1 MDLVICMAG
10 RNTRFHDLGYDIP
23 KYLLPFP
30 KATVIQSIVNSLNI
44 SNIFDRIYLV
54 AHERDIY
61 FKDELVRALNDSR
74 ISGDNLFYIGE
85 TSGQAETAYLATKLI
100 SRSEDFQVVFHNADT
115 ILFNRD
121 LIYFTELLN
130 FNSGFVDTFY
140 ANSEKYSYVE
150 LNEDKII
157 NIVEKKVISNHATSG
172 LYGFASCR
180 EYQKYFLELKNSPN
194 STSNFQEVYISDV
207 IKHMIRSGKKFKT
220 KLNSIDQKTLVLGS
234 PKEYIEALKTLDL
247 HNHDI

>member
-10 RNTRFHDLGYDIP
+10 KNTRFHDLGYDIP

-44 SNIFDRIYLV
+44 NNIFDRIYLV

-61 FKDELVRALNDSR
+61 FKDELVRALNN
-74 ISGDNLFYIGE
+74 SGIESKNLFYIGE
-85 TSGQAETAYLATKLI
+85 TSGQAETAYLATMLI

-115 ILFNRD
+115 IVLNRD
-121 LIYFTELLN
+121 LKYFTEVLN
-130 FNSGFVDTFY
+130 FHSGFVDTFN
-140 ANSEKYSYVE
+140 AKSEKYSYVE

-157 NIVEKKVISNHATSG
+157 DIVEKKIISNHATSG

-180 EYQKYFLELKNSPN
+180 EYQKYFLELQNSPDLA
-194 STSNFQEVYISDV
+194 SNFQEVYISDV
-207 IKHMIRSGKKFKT
+207 IKYMIRSGKTFKT

-247 HNHDI
+247 NNHDI

>member
-61 FKDELVRALNDSR
+61 FKDELVRALNDSG

-85 TSGQAETAYLATKLI
+85 TRGQAETAYLATKLI
-100 SRSEDFQVVFHNADT
+100 SKSEDFQVVFHNADT

-121 LIYFTELLN
+121 LIYFTELLD

-180 EYQKYFLELKNSPN
+180 EYQKYFLELKSRSN